1 MNPEAPLPLGLVTAL
16 DPVSASL
23 AGALPYHDAPPD
35 LPDDQPLPTVRVRR
49 RVTAPGCTL
58 ELSHHL
64 GDQLLTTE
72 EVELTRVPLDPGV
85 GPRRRIYPA
94 WTSVLSLTPGDG
106 DRVEVV
112 AAPEAADLPA
122 GSEQARVPA
131 AGPGPEDLARLV
143 VAARRHRLVE
153 LPHDLPGDPVLLA
166 VLVLRLTAGTVP
178 VVVTTAGSAAVSGPG
193 GSAAVSGPAGS
204 AAVSGPAGSPAS
216 GARVDGPAGP
226 SALDH
231 LELLHPQLRGL
242 LTGDVLTLRGD
253 DLALARASADQRRA
267 AWEHHHLRLRWTA
280 VGQGAGT
287 EGWAPRF
294 LPPRRPQVSV
304 VLVTRR
310 PRLLPTALEMI
321 AAQRAVEVEVL
332 VALHGGGDTA
342 AAEAALR
349 HHGLPGAVL
358 AVPGAVP
365 FGAALQAAVE
375 RTTAELVTKWD
386 DDDLYGPAHL
396 LDLVLAHRQTGAAL
410 TGRAPEFV
418 YLQGSDTTVWRT
430 PGRAEA
436 DSMGLAGGTFLTPRS
451 ALEDVGG
458 FPPVARAV
466 DHHLKVAF
474 KAAGERV
481 FRTHG
486 FGFALRR
493 HGAGHT
499 WEADDQRFLDQAV
512 RTFPG
517 LPEVLDLGVAA
528 GHGQLDA
535 LRG

>member
-1 MNPEAPLPLGLVTAL
+1 MNPEPPLPLGLVTAL

-23 AGALPYHDAPPD
+23 AGALPYHDAPSD
-35 LPDDQPLPTVRVRR
+35 LPDDQPLPTVRIRR

-64 GDQLLTTE
+64 GDQLLSTE

-85 GPRRRIYPA
+85 GPRRRVYPA

-112 AAPEAADLPA
+112 AAPEAADLPV
-122 GSEQARVPA
+122 GSEQARMPVS
-131 AGPGPEDLARLV
+131 GPGPEDLDRLV
-143 VAARRHRLVE
+143 AAARRHRLVE

-178 VVVTTAGSAAVSGPG
+178 VVVTTAGSATVP
-193 GSAAVSGPAGS
+193 GPAGS
-204 AAVSGPAGSPAS
+204 LAS

-280 VGQGAGT
+280 VGQGVGV

-321 AAQRAVEVEVL
+321 AGQRGVEVEVL
-332 VALHGGGDTA
+332 VALHGAGDTA

-375 RTTAELVTKWD
+375 RTSAQLVTKWD

-436 DSMGLAGGTFLTPRS
+436 DSLGLAGGTFLTPRS

-499 WEADDQRFLDQAV
+499 WEAGDQRFLDQAV